1 MNIGLKG
8 MLTKRIYVL
17 FSDKT
22 KEDPFLKDIARDD
35 DNALVVFFDKET
47 KLHPCI
53 VQKKDGSFLYSTS
66 DFATIKYRKNEL
78 NVAIGLYIVDER
90 QQEHF
95 KQVFEIAKMT
105 GTHL

>member
-35 DNALVVFFDKET
+35 DNALVVFFDK
-47 KLHPCI
+47 
-53 VQKKDGSFLYSTS
+53 
-66 DFATIKYRKNEL
+66 
-78 NVAIGLYIVDER
+78 VDER
-90 QQEHF
+90 
-95 KQVFEIAKMT
+95 
-105 GTHL
+105 